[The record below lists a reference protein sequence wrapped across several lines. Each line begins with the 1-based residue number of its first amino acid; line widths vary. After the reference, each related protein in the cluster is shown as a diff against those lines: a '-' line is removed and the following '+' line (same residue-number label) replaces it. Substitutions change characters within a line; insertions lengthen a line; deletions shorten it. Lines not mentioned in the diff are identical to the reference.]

1 MILKQLP
8 DSFDPTQLVYKKNR
22 SPEDAI
28 SHLLHATNSHLNV
41 GKGNY
46 VRWLCVD
53 YSAAFNTIVPQRLI
67 GKIRDLEITPSLLP
81 WYLNFLTDRPQRVRW
96 GNNNFTDPRILNIGA
111 SQGCGLSP
119 LFYTLYIHDCVATHP
134 STIIGKFAD
143 DTVVVGLISKNDETA
158 YREEVEHLT
167 SWCTENNLLL
177 NVTKTKEMVM
187 DFRQSTRTPHLP
199 ITINVPGSTHQLGPD
214 LECTSLC
221 SGEEDDRETVPSQEA
236 EEAHQIPSPTES
248 LLLCHSGVSAD
259 QQYNSLVWQ
268 LQHH

>member
-96 GNNNFTDPRILNIGA
+96 GNNKFTDPRILNIGA
-111 SQGCGLSP
+111 PQGCGLSP
-119 LFYTLYIHDCVATHP
+119 LFYTLYTHDCVATHP

-158 YREEVEHLT
+158 YRVEVEHLT
-167 SWCTENNLLL
+167 SCCKENNLLL

-187 DFRQSTRTPHLP
+187 DFRWSTRTPHLP
-199 ITINVPGSTHQLGPD
+199 ITINGTPNGTSSTW
-214 LECTSLC
+214 EYTSA
-221 SGEEDDRETVPSQEA
+221 RT
-236 EEAHQIPSPTES
+236 
-248 LLLCHSGVSAD
+248 
-259 QQYNSLVWQ
+259 
-268 LQHH
+268 